1 VAKAFG
7 AGADFVMLG
16 GMLAG
21 HAEGGGD
28 DVVIDGNHFRQFYG
42 MSSDVAME
50 KYSGGVAEYRAS
62 EGKSTHVPYREQ
74 SKTLFSKSCVEFAL
88 LALMS
93 VCSYRNPLTSRK
105 CVTIWPGAKSLKE
118 ISKRT
123 TFIRV
128 TAQLQRN
135 FSRQPQSPTAA
146 R

>member
-50 KYSGGVAEYRAS
+50 KYSGGVAGYRAS
-62 EGKSTHVPYREQ
+62 EGKSTHVPYRGAVKDTVQQILGGIRSSCTYVGMFVSQ
-74 SKTLFSKSCVEFAL
+74 SPHVQKMCNN
-88 LALMS
+88 LARCQIFERNQQANHFHS
-93 VCSYRNPLTSRK
+93 SYRS
-105 CVTIWPGAKSLKE
+105 A
-118 ISKRT
+118 
-123 TFIRV
+123 
-128 TAQLQRN
+128 QRN
-135 FSRQPQSPTAA
+135 FFRQPQSPTAA